1 MLNLCLTVYIKFE
14 VLYTRFDCHPT
25 FYLTYINYNVNGSCI
40 CIYVKEMKIKN
51 INLEGLLYSCRLY
64 KVNSRNTDERS
75 NALVVHAS
83 DVLQPLS
90 LEFAVL
96 AFRTIKFVHSSLPF
110 EHLGQSSLCE
120 NQVFFYFR
128 TETMSQVPGV
138 LKIYSAFIFK

>member
-1 MLNLCLTVYIKFE
+1 M
-14 VLYTRFDCHPT
+14 
-25 FYLTYINYNVNGSCI
+25 
-40 CIYVKEMKIKN
+40 
-51 INLEGLLYSCRLY
+51 
-64 KVNSRNTDERS
+64 NSRNTDERS

-90 LEFAVL
+90 LEFTVL

-128 TETMSQVPGV
+128 TETIKAHFYFKILGITYTMHIKNTH
-138 LKIYSAFIFK
+138 LK